1 MKRRLTFY
9 SSILIGILVIF
20 ITMISYQKNYDVY
33 KKQAK
38 DDLYKQGLLVD
49 EALMD
54 AADLDELSGRI
65 DYYSTTLN
73 NRITIIDESGQV
85 LVDSDYDPLT
95 MDNHGNRPE
104 VIQAYLKGYGSSIRH
119 SSTLG
124 VDYLYVAI
132 RSDNPILDYGVIRFS
147 IPLSEI
153 QEVGI
158 EMLKLSAIGILV
170 GSILIVTIL
179 YILINQFMAPLDQ
192 LTDAAM
198 TISKGNYRT
207 PVIIH
212 GDDQIT
218 KLADAF
224 EDMRI
229 ELKKNMTKL
238 KQNNDE
244 LELILKSMVN
254 GVVAVDRE
262 FNIMF
267 TNDNFFEIFN
277 IKNKENQKSLYEII
291 RLSQLYEVIE
301 KVITERQPQHQ
312 MINHEDKS
320 KIYKV
325 VGNPINYKGKTIG
338 CLLLIQDITERV
350 KLENMRSDFVSNVT
364 HELKT
369 PLTSIR
375 GFVDTLRHG
384 ALHDEKVANRF
395 LEIIDIEAERL
406 STLIEDILQLSE
418 IENRIVENRQ
428 LTDLEQVVEEI
439 MPLMNEKATNKK
451 LELNYYIDD
460 QLPLYYCNNHRI
472 KQLLINLID
481 NAIKYTEE
489 GQINLAVRYLKLE
502 DAIEISVKDTGIGIP
517 ENQIDRIFERFYRVD
532 KSRSRK
538 IGGTGLGLSIVK
550 HIVELYDGEVHV
562 ESHINDGTLF
572 VIKLPYKKV

>member
-1 MKRRLTFY
+1 MKRRLIFY

-49 EALMD
+49 QVLIGAV
-54 AADLDELSGRI
+54 DLVELSERI
-65 DYYSTTLN
+65 DYYSTALD

-85 LVDSDYDPLT
+85 LIDSDYDPQT
-95 MDNHGNRPE
+95 MDNHGDRPE
-104 VIQAYLKGYGSSIRH
+104 VIQAYEKGYGSSIRH

-132 RSDNPILDYGVIRFS
+132 RSDNPLMNYGVIRLS

-158 EMLKLSAIGILV
+158 EMLKLSAIGIIV
-170 GSILIVTIL
+170 GSILIVSIL

-192 LTDAAM
+192 LTNAAM

-207 PVIIH
+207 PIIIH
-212 GDDQIT
+212 GDDQIN

-224 EDMRI
+224 EDMRV

-238 KQNNDE
+238 KQRNDE
-244 LELILKSMVN
+244 LVLILKSMVN
-254 GVVAVDRE
+254 GVVAVDRD
-262 FNIMF
+262 FDIMF
-267 TNDNFFEIFN
+267 TNDAFFQLFN
-277 IKNKENQKSLYEII
+277 IEAEEDKKSLHEVI

-301 KVITERQPQHQ
+301 RVIAERQPQQ
-312 MINHEDKS
+312 ELINREDSS

-325 VGNPINYKGKTIG
+325 VGNPINYKSKTIG

-428 LTDLEQVVEEI
+428 LTDLKQVVEEI
-439 MPLMNEKATNKK
+439 LPLMIEKASKK
-451 LELNYYIDD
+451 NLQITYQLDED
-460 QLPLYYCNNHRI
+460 LPLYFCNNYRI
-472 KQLLINLID
+472 KQLLINLVD

-489 GQINLAVRYLKLE
+489 GHVHLRLKYLRLV

-517 ENQIDRIFERFYRVD
+517 EDQIDRIFERFYRVD

-550 HIVELYDGEVHV
+550 HIVELYDGDIRV
-562 ESHINDGTLF
+562 ETSLNEGTNF
-572 VIKLPYKKV
+572 IIKLPY